1 MSDRRNMGDL
11 SGRIALVTGA
21 DVGIGRA
28 AALAL
33 AGRGADV
40 AIHFHRQVDRAE
52 AAALAVEALG
62 RRAITTCGDL
72 TRAGDVARVTDDV
85 AQRLGPVGILVNN
98 AGGLLGRRS
107 LAEMTEDFFH
117 AVMNV
122 NVLSTFLCTQAVAP
136 GMIEQRSGV
145 IINVTSLAAHN
156 GGGPGSSVYA
166 AAKGAVMTLTKAYAK
181 ELAPHG
187 IRVNAVSP
195 GLIGD
200 TPFHAT
206 FTSPDAFAAAT
217 KTIPLGRAGTPE
229 DVGHVVAFL
238 ASEEAAFLAGE
249 TIEVNGGMF
258 MR

>member
-1 MSDRRNMGDL
+1 MHDPRDL
-11 SGRIALVTGA
+11 TGRIALVTGA

-28 AALAL
+28 VALAL

-40 AIHFHRQVDRAE
+40 AVHFHSQPPRAE
-52 AAALAVEALG
+52 ATVRAIEALG
-62 RRAITTCGDL
+62 RRAIATQGDL
-72 TRAGDVARVTDDV
+72 TRAADVARVAEEV
-85 AQRLGPVGILVNN
+85 AHRLGPVAILVNN
-98 AGGLLGRRS
+98 AGGLLGRQP
-107 LAEMTEDFFH
+107 LVEMTEEFFH

-122 NVLSTFLCTQAVAP
+122 NVLSTFLCTKAVAP
-136 GMIEQRSGV
+136 GMIDRRSGAIV
-145 IINVTSLAAHN
+145 NVTSLASHN
-156 GGGPGSSVYA
+156 GGGPGASVYA
-166 AAKGAVMTLTKAYAK
+166 AAKGAVVSLTKAYAK

-195 GLIGD
+195 GLLGQ

-206 FTSPDAFAAAT
+206 FTAPDAFAAAT
-217 KTIPLGRAGTPE
+217 KTIPLGRAGTPD

-238 ASEEAAFLAGE
+238 ASDEAAFLAGE